1 MLMDTTPGS
10 LACNKY
16 DVLLPNM
23 PAMSIAVTLE
33 DPRCEAVS
41 TWFGRG
47 ARADHCGLVFVSGLI
62 DGPTYPVL
70 WLIRE
75 STLLLVGWHG
85 DRVLTDELR
94 QTVGKLLG
102 VFFRE
107 VRGLFPELSLLQ
119 PVIGEEH
126 L

>member
-1 MLMDTTPGS
+1 MEITTGT

-16 DVLLPNM
+16 DVVLPNR
-23 PAMSIAVTLE
+23 PAMSISVTLE

-47 ARADHCGLVFVSGLI
+47 ARADHCGLVFLSGLV
-62 DGPTYPVL
+62 DGPAYPVL

-85 DRVLTDELR
+85 DRALTDELK
-94 QTVGKLLG
+94 QAVAKLLG

-107 VRGLFPELSLLQ
+107 VRGLVPELSLLQ
-119 PVIGEEH
+119 LMISDENF
-126 L
+126 